1 MVIGAEIDIFVRVIA
16 ELGVG
21 VDRDDVGCH
30 FAVTEVDHVLLAVQA
45 GVKALGRIEFA
56 AVRRDK
62 ADGAGILAHC
72 TSQIVHGLGIGRDDA
87 LVRGRDLHGARPDYN
102 HGACVAGLGFVGVVE
117 CGVRLGG
124 LLRRRLG
131 LRRCGLPCRGTLRQ
145 RIRRYIRRGVR
156 RGRCIRLRFAVQRG
170 LHITERFAAL
180 LRAGAA
186 VQNEH
191 IVLFAGAGIII
202 ESVQL
207 LVPAH
212 QGLPGRECRGII
224 FFKLRDER
232 PVKEGFQ

>member
-1 MVIGAEIDIFVRVIA
+1 VVIGAEIDIFVRVIA

-62 ADGAGILAHC
+62 ADSAGILAHC

-117 CGVRLGG
+117 CGIRLGG
-124 LLRRRLG
+124 LLRRR
-131 LRRCGLPCRGTLRQ
+131 GLPCRGTLRR

-156 RGRCIRLRFAVQRG
+156 RGRSVRLRFAVQRG